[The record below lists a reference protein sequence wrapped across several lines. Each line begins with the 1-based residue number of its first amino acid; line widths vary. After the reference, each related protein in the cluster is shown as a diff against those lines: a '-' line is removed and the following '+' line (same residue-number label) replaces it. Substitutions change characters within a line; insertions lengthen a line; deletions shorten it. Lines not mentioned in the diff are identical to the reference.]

1 MNNLNRLPVGP
12 ALILLWI
19 ISGTTA
25 VRADDDSNNV
35 DGNTGVIHVY
45 GQLVKGACNIETG
58 SAQQTIDL
66 GSVSE
71 DMLLHPGD
79 TAPGKKV
86 DIHLTD
92 CISNEVEEAVSQEGN
107 ITRITDEPL
116 VEISIAGTT
125 DGKNPALIRVFG
137 AEGFGL
143 LVEDSEHHA
152 ITPGTY
158 YSPAVLS
165 RGSDTLSYWLK
176 PERTGAA
183 LKYGSWRS
191 TLYVKFN
198 YD

>member
-1 MNNLNRLPVGP
+1 MNNLNRLSAGT
-12 ALILLWI
+12 ALMLLWLI
-19 ISGTTA
+19 AGTAA
-25 VRADDDSNNV
+25 VHADDGNDNV
-35 DGNTGVIHVY
+35 DGNTGIIHLY

-58 SAQQTIDL
+58 SAQQNIDL

-92 CISNEVEEAVSQEGN
+92 CFSDEVEEVVNQEGN
-107 ITRITDEPL
+107 TTRMTDEPL
-116 VEISIAGTT
+116 VEISVVGAT
-125 DGKNPALIRVFG
+125 DGNDPELIRVYG

-143 LVEDSEHHA
+143 LVEDGEHHA
-152 ITPGTY
+152 IMPGAR

-176 PERTGAA
+176 PKRTRAA
-183 LKYGSWRS
+183 LKYGRWRS
-191 TLYVKFN
+191 TLYVKFD